1 MNNEFK
7 EANRKKG
14 QRMRKNEKKKKEGN
28 NGVLYGKSKIRDMI
42 EKIEQ

>member
-7 EANRKKG
+7 EENRKKG

-28 NGVLYGKSKIRDMI
+28 NWVINGKSKIRDMI

>member
-7 EANRKKG
+7 EENRKKG
-14 QRMRKNEKKKKEGN
+14 QRTRKNEKKKKEGN
-28 NGVLYGKSKIRDMI
+28 NGVINGKSKIRDMI